1 MLLNIYPNANY
12 VQVNPGELFVKHG
25 SIWYHYLLF
34 ALLNNKKKENLLN
47 YCSDSFYD
55 MSK

>member
-12 VQVNPGELFVKHG
+12 VQVNPGKLFVKHG

-34 ALLNNKKKENLLN
+34 ALLNNKKENLLN